1 MAGKSCRLH
10 PACARAHGRPSSP
23 LQCGLDPDPFS
34 FAMSSLPVPSADAL
48 TQSQLLLDHIR
59 GEIVDAGGWIPFS
72 RYMELALYAPGLGYY
87 SGGARKFGPG
97 GDFITAPELTPLF
110 GQALAAQV
118 EQVMQASAAQIIEV
132 GAGTGLLA
140 ADLLQELERRQALPD
155 SYAILEV
162 SGELRARQFD
172 LLADKVPHLASRV
185 VWLDRLPETFAGV
198 VVANE
203 VLDVMPVHLLVSRA
217 EGLFERGVV
226 CETAI
231 DGSPLLRW
239 ADVAAAGAVREA
251 ALQLALPVPQQGE
264 YVTELNLAGK
274 AWIASWAERLQ
285 QGAMLL
291 IDYGYP
297 RAEYYLP
304 SRSGGTLLCY
314 YRHNAHGDPFLWP
327 GLNDITAFVD
337 FTAMAE
343 AAFDAGMDVLGYAN
357 QAQFLF
363 NCGVLDC
370 LDRRGSRESAD
381 YLRAARAVQRLTA
394 PHEMGELFKVLA
406 VGRGLELPLLG
417 FARGDRL
424 HAL

>member
-1 MAGKSCRLH
+1 
-10 PACARAHGRPSSP
+10 
-23 LQCGLDPDPFS
+23 
-34 FAMSSLPVPSADAL
+34 MSSLPQPSADAL
-48 TQSQLLLDHIR
+48 AQSARLLETIEAELAA
-59 GEIVDAGGWIPFS
+59 AGGWIPFA

-118 EQVMQASAAQIIEV
+118 EQVMRASAPALIEV

-140 ADLLQELERRQALPD
+140 ADLLLELERRDCLPE
-155 SYAILEV
+155 SYGILEL
-162 SGELRARQFD
+162 SGELRERQFD
-172 LLADKVPHLASRV
+172 TLAAKAPHLAARV
-185 VWLDRLPETFAGV
+185 QWLDALPERFAGA

-203 VLDVMPVHLLVSRA
+203 VLDVMPVHLVVSRA
-217 EGLFERGVV
+217 EGLFERGV
-226 CETAI
+226 AI
-231 DGSPLLRW
+231 AADAAGARRLCW
-239 ADVAAAGAVREA
+239 ADVPAAGAVAEA
-251 ALQLALPVPQQGE
+251 ALALALPVPQSGE

-274 AWIASWAERLQ
+274 AWVAAWAERLQ
-285 QGAMLL
+285 AGALLL

-314 YRHNAHGDPFLWP
+314 YRHHAHGDPFLWP

-337 FTAMAE
+337 FTAVAE
-343 AAFDAGMDVLGYAN
+343 AGFEAGLDVQGYTT

-370 LDRRGSRESAD
+370 LARRGAQESAG
-381 YLRAARAVQRLTA
+381 YIRAARAVQRLTA
-394 PHEMGELFKVLA
+394 PQEMGELFKVIALS
-406 VGRGLELPLLG
+406 RGIDGPLLG
-417 FARGDRL
+417 FARGDRT

>member
-1 MAGKSCRLH
+1 
-10 PACARAHGRPSSP
+10 
-23 LQCGLDPDPFS
+23 
-34 FAMSSLPVPSADAL
+34 MSSLPQPSADAL
-48 TQSQLLLDHIR
+48 AQSARLLETIEAELAA
-59 GEIVDAGGWIPFS
+59 AGGWIPFA

-118 EQVMQASAAQIIEV
+118 EQVMRASAPALIEV

-140 ADLLQELERRQALPD
+140 ADLLLALERRDCLPER
-155 SYAILEV
+155 YGILEL
-162 SGELRARQFD
+162 SGELRERQFD
-172 LLADKVPHLASRV
+172 TLAAKAPHLAARV
-185 VWLDRLPETFAGV
+185 QWLDALPERFAGA

-203 VLDVMPVHLLVSRA
+203 VLDVMPVHLVVSRA
-217 EGLFERGVV
+217 EGLFERGV
-226 CETAI
+226 AI
-231 DGSPLLRW
+231 AADAAGVRRLCW
-239 ADVAAAGAVREA
+239 ADVPAAGAVAEGARA
-251 ALQLALPVPQQGE
+251 LALPVPQSGE

-274 AWIASWAERLQ
+274 AWVAAWAERLQ
-285 QGAMLL
+285 AGALLL

-314 YRHNAHGDPFLWP
+314 YRHHAHGDPFLWP

-337 FTAMAE
+337 FTAVAE
-343 AAFDAGMDVLGYAN
+343 AGFEAGLDVQGYTT

-363 NCGVLDC
+363 NCGVLEC
-370 LDRRGSRESAD
+370 LERRGARESAD
-381 YLRAARAVQRLTA
+381 YIRAARAVQRLTA
-394 PHEMGELFKVLA
+394 PQEMGELFKVIALSRA
-406 VGRGLELPLLG
+406 IDGPLLG
-417 FARGDRL
+417 FVRGDRT

>member
-1 MAGKSCRLH
+1 
-10 PACARAHGRPSSP
+10 
-23 LQCGLDPDPFS
+23 
-34 FAMSSLPVPSADAL
+34 MSSLPQPSADAL
-48 TQSQLLLDHIR
+48 AQSARLLETIEAELAA
-59 GEIVDAGGWIPFS
+59 AGGWIPFA

-118 EQVMQASAAQIIEV
+118 EQVMRASAPALIEV

-140 ADLLQELERRQALPD
+140 ADLLLELERRDCLPE
-155 SYAILEV
+155 SYGILEL
-162 SGELRARQFD
+162 SGELRERQFD
-172 LLADKVPHLASRV
+172 TLAAKAPHLAARV
-185 VWLDRLPETFAGV
+185 QWLDALPERFAGA

-203 VLDVMPVHLLVSRA
+203 VLDVMPVHLVVSRA
-217 EGLFERGVV
+217 EGLFERGV
-226 CETAI
+226 AI
-231 DGSPLLRW
+231 AADAAGARRLCW
-239 ADVAAAGAVREA
+239 ADVPAAGAVAEA
-251 ALQLALPVPQQGE
+251 ALALALPVPQSGE

-274 AWIASWAERLQ
+274 AWVAAWAERLQ
-285 QGAMLL
+285 AGALLL

-314 YRHNAHGDPFLWP
+314 YRHHAHGDPFLWP

-337 FTAMAE
+337 FTAVAE
-343 AAFDAGMDVLGYAN
+343 AGFDAGLDVQGYTT

-370 LDRRGSRESAD
+370 LARRGPQESAG
-381 YLRAARAVQRLTA
+381 YIRAARAVQRLTA
-394 PHEMGELFKVLA
+394 PQEMGELFKVLA
-406 VGRGLELPLLG
+406 LSRGLEGPLLG

>member
-1 MAGKSCRLH
+1 
-10 PACARAHGRPSSP
+10 
-23 LQCGLDPDPFS
+23 
-34 FAMSSLPVPSADAL
+34 MSSLPQPSADAL
-48 TQSQLLLDHIR
+48 AQSARLLERIEAELAA
-59 GEIVDAGGWIPFS
+59 AGGWIPFA

-118 EQVMQASAAQIIEV
+118 EQVMRASAPALIEV

-140 ADLLQELERRQALPD
+140 ADLLLELERRDCLPER
-155 SYAILEV
+155 YGILEL
-162 SGELRARQFD
+162 SGELRERQFD
-172 LLADKVPHLASRV
+172 TLAAKAPHLAARV
-185 VWLDRLPETFAGV
+185 QWLDALPERFAGA

-203 VLDVMPVHLLVSRA
+203 VLDVMPVHLVVSRA
-217 EGLFERGVV
+217 EGLFERGVAV
-226 CETAI
+226 ATDAAGVRRLC
-231 DGSPLLRW
+231 W
-239 ADVAAAGAVREA
+239 ADVPAAGAVAEA
-251 ALQLALPVPQQGE
+251 ARALALPVPQSGE
-264 YVTELNLAGK
+264 YVTELNLAGN
-274 AWIASWAERLQ
+274 AWVAAWAERLQ
-285 QGAMLL
+285 AGALLL

-314 YRHNAHGDPFLWP
+314 YRHHAHGDPFLWP

-337 FTAMAE
+337 FTAVAE
-343 AAFDAGMDVLGYAN
+343 AGFEAGLDVQGYTT

-370 LDRRGSRESAD
+370 LERRGARESAD
-381 YLRAARAVQRLTA
+381 YIRAARAVQRLTA
-394 PHEMGELFKVLA
+394 PQEMGELFKVIALS
-406 VGRGLELPLLG
+406 RGIDGPLLG
-417 FARGDRL
+417 FARGDRT